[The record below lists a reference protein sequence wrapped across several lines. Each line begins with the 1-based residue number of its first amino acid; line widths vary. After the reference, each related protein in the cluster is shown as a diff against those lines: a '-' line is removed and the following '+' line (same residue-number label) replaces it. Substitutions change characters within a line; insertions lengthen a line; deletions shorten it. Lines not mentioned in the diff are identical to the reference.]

1 MARVCKNDRGGKS
14 KFAQRWT
21 TFLKARLN
29 CSVPGDFPFYFN
41 EIQGTSTTFV
51 PTPDGK
57 DKIIYATFTTPV
69 NAIAGSAI
77 CSYRLSDIRKAFDE
91 GDFKGQKSSDY
102 NWLPVRDLDLPQ
114 PRPGSCVE
122 NSQELPERNLNFI
135 KSHSLMD
142 TAVQSHGLQPL
153 FVKTSLDERL
163 TAIAVDA
170 GVPTP
175 GDDNADSYDVLFVG
189 TTKGK
194 VLKIIS
200 AKSMFGNQVKPVI
213 AEEIQVF
220 PYHVPVNNLEVV
232 QDRLIVVSDHEVKSV
247 PLHRCSALQVQ
258 SCDACVQLKDPHCAW
273 NVVSGACVDKTL
285 FSNYDASELL
295 QDIFLGKHPGCEKKM
310 VVSTALPNEP
320 NIVENRVNIEAAPQF
335 NDLIVEIAEN
345 EIDDYPL
352 LESRSINDNYSSSS
366 LIAASLV
373 TAILALLIGFL
384 AGFMT
389 SRKCARDDYKSCG
402 HHYLEQHLNK

>member
-1 MARVCKNDRGGKS
+1 M
-14 KFAQRWT
+14 
-21 TFLKARLN
+21 
-29 CSVPGDFPFYFN
+29 
-41 EIQGTSTTFV
+41 